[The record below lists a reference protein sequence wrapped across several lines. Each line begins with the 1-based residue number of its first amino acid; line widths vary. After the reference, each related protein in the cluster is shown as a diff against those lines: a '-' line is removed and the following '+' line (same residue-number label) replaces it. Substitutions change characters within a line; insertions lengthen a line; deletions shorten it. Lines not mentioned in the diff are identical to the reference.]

1 MQSKKWNATLT
12 FAPVTALNLIA
23 RLQRSAS
30 VMACFVPRWWV
41 TGLVAGISEVYGL
54 CLPSLVTHLHS
65 GITSLSVH
73 PARVNDF
80 CRFCG
85 WTVYTALGI
94 TWLEFDECWTHN
106 SGPFFCLC
114 TIINP
119 VKRWSSHSDCN
130 SNWTYHTAPGCKS
143 NSCNIMLL

>member
-12 FAPVTALNLIA
+12 SAPVTALYLIA

-54 CLPSLVTHLHS
+54 CKPSLVTHLHS

-85 WTVYTALGI
+85 WTVYTAFGK
-94 TWLEFDECWTHN
+94 TWLEFDVCWTQYWTI
-106 SGPFFCLC
+106 FFACARLS
-114 TIINP
+114 TLLKGEVHTLIAIAIEPITQLQEVNP
-119 VKRWSSHSDCN
+119 
-130 SNWTYHTAPGCKS
+130 TLA
-143 NSCNIMLL
+143 I